1 MIDELNVALLLSV
14 AYAVPYVDTKGV
26 TTLSNEEVFKLVDMY
41 NDEVESYI
49 KLKGVRTVSSK
60 SIKEDA
66 HVLCD
71 GTLIHVGVFE
81 GGYIP
86 SESLLGYRKMCS
98 DTIMLHT
105 HPVPLPIPTLED
117 LLSMYQIG
125 YRIECILSKIDE
137 AIAKMVC
144 VEPLRE
150 LKDVVP
156 VMESFVEKVY
166 SLVDKYI
173 VVEDEFGVQFLPYPS
188 NKNLGKI
195 ESEFVSVM
203 KKHCRVS
210 VISFDMN
217 KKEYEINTIF

>member
-1 MIDELNVALLLSV
+1 MIDEFNVALLLSV
-14 AYAVPYVDTKGV
+14 AYAVPYVSTEGV

-49 KLKGVRTVSSK
+49 KLKGVRTVSSEY
-60 SIKEDA
+60 IKEDA

-71 GTLIHVGVFE
+71 DTLIHVGVFE

-86 SESLLGYRKMCS
+86 SEPLLDYRKMCN

-125 YRIECILSKIDE
+125 YRIECVLSKIDE

-144 VEPLRE
+144 VEPLKE
-150 LKDVVP
+150 LKDVTP
-156 VMESFVEKVY
+156 VMENFAEKVY
-166 SLVDKYI
+166 SLIDKYI
-173 VVEDEFGVQFLPYPS
+173 VVEDELGVQFLPYPS
-188 NKNLGKI
+188 NKTLRKI
-195 ESEFVSVM
+195 ENEFVSIM
-203 KKHCRVS
+203 KKHCRITV
-210 VISFDMN
+210 VSFDMN
-217 KKEYEINTIF
+217 KKEYEINAIF